1 MSSFSV
7 QRRPTGLRA
16 LIAITVML
24 LLVALNPA
32 AGSAQSQSCTNCTL
46 YAFTE
51 LNLRQQPSLDAAVL
65 RFIPMGAPVHRT
77 SGAVTNG
84 YAPVTYDGVS
94 GWAVALGL
102 VATPEEVE
110 AATVPSAPAPAPVPA
125 SAPAATSEIR
135 VTLAPLMLRSG
146 SAVDAEP
153 ILIIPE
159 GGLLTLT
166 REGAENGYVTVDY
179 DGATGWVYADLIAKQ
194 DEVA

>member
-1 MSSFSV
+1 MSFVSI

-24 LLVALNPA
+24 LVALNPA
-32 AGSAQSQSCTNCTL
+32 AGSAQTQSCTNCTL
-46 YAFTE
+46 YAITE

-102 VATPEEVE
+102 VATPGEVT
-110 AATVPSAPAPAPVPA
+110 AAAVPTTTALAPAPAP
-125 SAPAATSEIR
+125 APAATSEIR

-146 SAVDAEP
+146 PAVDAEP
-153 ILIIPE
+153 VLVIPE
-159 GGLLTLT
+159 GALLTLT

-179 DGATGWVYADLIAKQ
+179 DGATGWVYADLIARQ
-194 DEVA
+194 DEVG